1 MFSQLYARGSRPESG
16 QGLSSIALS
25 QLGIECDVDLASLAS
40 SSDSARPQRVSM
52 FASLTTIKRAQ
63 ISSTSLAT
71 HHDEPCVATSEDSP
85 FHFQLT
91 SFNVSF
97 FVMCSSAE
105 TRNEWV
111 HAIRDAIEARKISDG
126 SFSCVYLTGCSLISA
141 LACSL
146 TYLARACCNRLT
158 RQVCTPA
165 RRRQTRSRVGP
176 QQPVVKLSSL

>member
-1 MFSQLYARGSRPESG
+1 MFVICTASSVWRFDFLILFLVAFFDSQLYARGARPESG

-25 QLGIECDVDLASLAS
+25 QLGIECDVNPVPLAS
-40 SSDSARPQRVSM
+40 SSDSVRTQRVSM

-63 ISSTSLAT
+63 ISSTSLAS
-71 HHDEPCVATSEDSP
+71 HDDGPCAAASEDSP

-126 SFSCVYLTGCSLISA
+126 SFSCVNLTICFSWTA
-141 LACSL
+141 AC
-146 TYLARACCNRLT
+146 
-158 RQVCTPA
+158 VCI
-165 RRRQTRSRVGP
+165 
-176 QQPVVKLSSL
+176 